1 MQWSEAKQE
10 VFRFESDI
18 IVSAGA
24 GSGKTA
30 ALVELYLRLLA
41 GETALGSPLAV
52 DEIVAITFTEK
63 AAGEMKERV
72 RREVGRRRGG
82 ENGVFWGRC
91 LRELANAHIA
101 TFHSFCAVILRENPA
116 EAGVD
121 PSFAVLD
128 ELAAGAELHA
138 ALDEV
143 IEGELKG
150 RSPEI
155 RMLLELFPLTS
166 GGYGSGLREC
176 LLALFRQRS
185 GSLAA
190 VEELSRRLEEWE
202 KLARAEFSEGVAEL
216 GRRMGDVGR
225 ILQGEPRKFHEQL
238 RALPALHAAA
248 SIDPDSRETL
258 GGIESM
264 AGCIG
269 GSWGNE
275 KPVKDA
281 LLASIEKIRR
291 SWCQIHSTPA
301 AAAFVT
307 LLGRLE
313 EAYARRKE
321 RRAALDFEDLQVKAF
336 QLLSRDEAVRE
347 EYRHRFRVVMVDEF
361 QDTNPLQKELVSF
374 LCGPDQR
381 LFLVGD
387 PKQSIYLFRGADVAV
402 FAQAGREVVARG
414 GRLLY
419 FQESFRSRQ
428 GVIDF
433 VNRFFSR
440 VMQGGSEDFQVRY
453 AEGDHLEPQ
462 RCDWDGV
469 PCVELLTVGSD
480 GNSRDRRGREAA
492 AISARIRRMVE
503 EGASFGD
510 IALLF
515 RRFSNL
521 KLFERELRRAGIP
534 YYVVKGKGF
543 YQCQEVLDILN
554 FLKYLEYSSDLPAL
568 AGALRSPLCGVSD
581 ETLYLLSRLE
591 GGIGAWEKCF
601 SHSPFTI
608 HHSQVYERI
617 DPTDRDKLHALAQLF
632 ARLRPLRDRLTL
644 PELMEEILIATC
656 FSPKLSASFQGSQ
669 KVANLRKLIELAR
682 TFDGGAEGSL
692 RRFIASFSQLVEEMP
707 TEAEAVIAAEG
718 EDVVRLMT
726 VHQSKGLEFPVVFVP
741 ELGGEQ
747 PRFAMSVIHD
757 DRLGIAVKL
766 PLPGGES
773 GVGIAYAAISELRR
787 AKEDAE
793 LKRLF
798 YVAVTRAR
806 DRLVLSG
813 EGRGAWR
820 AWIDAFLKENGTEL
834 VAVTAA
840 GQAESRLEVEE
851 AGARSI
857 SAQHMPDRPSLEL
870 GLARGMFFSP
880 PLPTRMSFSP
890 TALEDYR
897 SCPRKY
903 YYKAVLGLDEGVF
916 AELFGE
922 RFGRR
927 PAVRG
932 MSALAKGDLAHRLLE
947 RVDFGAPLEHIRNEC
962 LRLAAILADE
972 PDDEGVGEVVGEV
985 AAFATS
991 PLAAGLAGKELLRE
1005 HPFVLKLRGEA
1016 DYIMRGTMDLVAL
1029 DDGGVTVYDYKYTR
1043 REGAD
1048 LEGYRFQIGCYMLVL
1063 SQAWPGRR
1071 VEGKLLFLPGGAEET
1086 VSWDLASLRLEI
1098 VASMDAIRSRRMEG
1112 EFTRLKDCTGTHCPF
1127 AGRCRQRDNKMT
1139 ISSS

>member
-1 MQWSEAKQE
+1 MEWSEAKQE
-10 VFRFESDI
+10 VFRFQSDI

-41 GETALGSPLAV
+41 GETALGTPLAV

-72 RREVGRRRGG
+72 RREVGHRRSG
-82 ENGVFWGRC
+82 ENGPFWGRC
-91 LRELANAHIA
+91 LRELPNVNIA
-101 TFHSFCAVILRENPA
+101 TFHSFCSVILRENPA

-121 PSFAVLD
+121 PSFVVMD
-128 ELAAGAELHA
+128 ELAAGAELFA

-143 IEGELKG
+143 IEVELKG

-155 RMLLELFPLTS
+155 RLLLELFPLSS

-185 GSLAA
+185 GSLVAAA
-190 VEELSRRLEEWE
+190 VLSRRTEEWE
-202 KLARAEFSEGVAEL
+202 GLARAEFAEGVAEL
-216 GRRMGDVGR
+216 DRLMDDVGR
-225 ILQGEPRKFHEQL
+225 ILQGSPRKFHDQL
-238 RALPALHAAA
+238 RELPALRAAL
-248 SIDPDSRETL
+248 SLVPDSRETFA
-258 GGIESM
+258 GIESI

-281 LLASIEKIRR
+281 LLAALEKIRS
-291 SWCQIHSTPA
+291 SWSQVHGTPA
-301 AAAFVT
+301 AAAFLA

-321 RRAALDFEDLQVKAF
+321 RRGVLDFEDLQVKTW

-347 EYRHRFRVVMVDEF
+347 EYRRRFRVVMVDEF
-361 QDTNPLQKELVSF
+361 QDTNPLQKELVS
-374 LCGPDQR
+374 LICGADQR

-387 PKQSIYLFRGADVAV
+387 PKQSVYLFRGADVAV

-433 VNRFFSR
+433 VNRFFSG

-453 AEGDHLEPQ
+453 GEGDHLEPQ
-462 RCDWDGV
+462 RRDWDGV

-480 GNSRDRRGREAA
+480 GNSRDRRGREAS
-492 AISARIRRMVE
+492 AIAARIRRMVE
-503 EGASFGD
+503 GEAKFGE
-510 IALLF
+510 IAILF

-554 FLKYLEYSSDLPAL
+554 FLRYLDYGSDLPAL
-568 AGALRSPLCGVSD
+568 AGVLRSPICGVSD
-581 ETLYLLSRLE
+581 ETLYLLSRLD
-591 GGIGAWEKCF
+591 GGIGAWGKWFEN
-601 SHSPFTI
+601 SRLTTHDSPL
-608 HHSQVYERI
+608 YERI
-617 DPTDRDKLHALAQLF
+617 DPADRGKLHDLARLM
-632 ARLRPLRDRLTL
+632 ARLRPLADRLTL
-644 PELMEEILIATC
+644 PELIEEILTATG
-656 FSPKLSASFQGSQ
+656 FSPKLSATFQGSQ

-682 TFDGGAEGSL
+682 TFDGGADGSL
-692 RRFIASFSQLVEEMP
+692 RRFIASLSRLVEEMP

-747 PRFAMSVIHD
+747 PRFPMPVIHD
-757 DRLGIAVKL
+757 DRHGIAVKL
-766 PLPGGES
+766 PLPGGEA
-773 GVGIAYAAISELRR
+773 GVGSAYAGISELRR

-798 YVAVTRAR
+798 YVAVTRAK

-813 EGRGAWR
+813 EGKGAWR
-820 AWIDAFLKENGTEL
+820 AWLDAFLEGNGREL
-834 VAVTAA
+834 VAVSAA
-840 GQAESRLEVEE
+840 APPELSCSGEEQAAAPLPSRGV
-851 AGARSI
+851 
-857 SAQHMPDRPSLEL
+857 PDRTLLEL
-870 GLARGMFFSP
+870 GLARGVGFLP
-880 PLPTRMSFSP
+880 PLPTEMVFSP

-897 SCPRKY
+897 TCPRKY

-916 AELFGE
+916 ADLFGE
-922 RFGRR
+922 RGGRR

-932 MSALAKGDLAHRLLE
+932 MSALARGDLAHRLLE
-947 RVDFGAPLEHIRNEC
+947 RIDFSAPVEKLRQEC
-962 LRLAAILADE
+962 RRLAAILADE
-972 PDDEGVGEVVGEV
+972 PDDAGAGEVVEEV
-985 AAFATS
+985 AVFAATT
-991 PLAAGLAGKELLRE
+991 LARKLAGKELRRE
-1005 HPFVLKLRGEA
+1005 HPFVLKLRGEV
-1016 DYIMRGTMDLVAL
+1016 DYFMRGTMDLLAL
-1029 DDGGVTVYDYKYTR
+1029 DGETATVYDYKYTR
-1043 REGAD
+1043 KEGVAI
-1048 LEGYRFQIGCYMLVL
+1048 EGYRFQIGCYMLAL
-1063 SQAWPGRR
+1063 SQAWPSLKVNGR
-1071 VEGKLLFLPGGAEET
+1071 LLFLPEGAEET
-1086 VSWDLASLRLEI
+1086 VSWDLVSLRREV
-1098 VASMDAIRSRRMEG
+1098 VAIMDAIRSRRLEI
-1112 EFTRLKDCTGTHCPF
+1112 EFDRLEECTGTHCPF
-1127 AGRCRQRDNKMT
+1127 AGRCRQRGNG
-1139 ISSS
+1139 

>member
-1 MQWSEAKQE
+1 MHWSETKQE
-10 VFRFESDI
+10 VFCFESDI

-41 GETALGSPLAV
+41 GETELGDSLAV

-63 AAGEMKERV
+63 AAGEMKDRV
-72 RREVGRRRGG
+72 RREAARRRSG
-82 ENGVFWGRC
+82 ENGAFWGRC
-91 LRELANAHIA
+91 LRELPNAHIA
-101 TFHSFCAVILRENPA
+101 TFHSFCSIILRENPA

-121 PSFAVLD
+121 PSFVVLD
-128 ELAAGAELHA
+128 DLAAGAELHA

-155 RMLLELFPLTS
+155 RVLLELFPLTS

-185 GSLAA
+185 GSLVGA
-190 VEELSRRLEEWE
+190 EEFAGRLRDWE
-202 KLARAEFSEGVAEL
+202 KLARSEFAEGVAEL
-216 GRRMGDVGR
+216 DRLMAEVGR
-225 ILQGEPRKFHEQL
+225 ILQGALRKFHDQL
-238 RALPALHAAA
+238 RDLPALRAAT
-248 SIDPDSRETL
+248 ILDLDSSETVS
-258 GGIESM
+258 GIELL
-264 AGCIG
+264 AGSIG

-281 LLASIEKIRR
+281 LLAAMEKMRR

-301 AAAFVT
+301 AAAFLA

-321 RRAALDFEDLQVKAF
+321 RRGALDFEDLQVKTF
-336 QLLSRDEAVRE
+336 QLLQRDAAVRE
-347 EYRHRFRVVMVDEF
+347 EYRRRFRVVMVDEF
-361 QDTNPLQKELVSF
+361 QDTNPLQKELVSL

-402 FAQAGREVVARG
+402 FAQAGRDVVARG
-414 GRLLY
+414 GKLLY

-433 VNRFFSR
+433 VNRFFSS

-462 RCDWDGV
+462 RRDWDGV
-469 PCVELLTVGSD
+469 PCVELLTVGND

-492 AISARIRRMVE
+492 TIATRIRRMVE
-503 EGASFGD
+503 SGAKFGD
-510 IALLF
+510 IAILF

-543 YQCQEVLDILN
+543 YQCQEVLDLLN
-554 FLKYLEYSSDLPAL
+554 FLRYLDYTSDLPAL
-568 AGALRSPLCGVSD
+568 AGVLRSPICGVSD

-591 GGIGAWEKCF
+591 GGIASWEKCF
-601 SHSPFTI
+601 AQSPVPSLQFP
-608 HHSQVYERI
+608 VFDRI
-617 DPTDRDKLHALAQLF
+617 APADREKLHSLAHLF

-644 PELMEEILIATC
+644 PELMEEILTATC
-656 FSPKLSASFQGSQ
+656 FSPKLSATFQGSQ

-692 RRFIASFSQLVEEMP
+692 RRFIASLSQLVEEMP

-747 PRFAMSVIHD
+747 PRFSMPVIHD
-757 DRLGIAVKL
+757 DRHGIAVKL
-766 PLPGGES
+766 PLPGGET
-773 GVGIAYAAISELRR
+773 GVGTAYAAISELRR

-798 YVAVTRAR
+798 YVAVTRAM

-813 EGRGAWR
+813 EGRGPWR
-820 AWIDAFLKENGTEL
+820 AWIDAFLAENGTDL
-834 VAVTAA
+834 VTVEAADQPASLYEVQEQNAAPMHAQAV
-840 GQAESRLEVEE
+840 
-851 AGARSI
+851 
-857 SAQHMPDRPSLEL
+857 PDSTSLEL
-870 GLARGMFFSP
+870 GLARGVGFVP
-880 PLPTRMSFSP
+880 PLPTQMSFSP

-903 YYKAVLGLDEGVF
+903 YYKAGLGLDEGVF

-927 PAVRG
+927 TAVRG

-947 RVDFGAPLEHIRNEC
+947 RINFGAPVGEIRQEC
-962 LRLAAILADE
+962 LRLADILADE
-972 PDDEGVGEVVGEV
+972 PDDAGVAEVVEQL
-985 AAFATS
+985 ASFAVS
-991 PLAAGLAGKELLRE
+991 PLAMKLAGKELLRE
-1005 HPFVLKLRGEA
+1005 HPFVLKLRGGA
-1016 DYIMRGTMDLVAL
+1016 DYFMRGTMDLVAL
-1029 DDGGVTVYDYKYTR
+1029 DDDGITVYDYKYTR
-1043 REGAD
+1043 KEGAD
-1048 LEGYRFQIGCYMLVL
+1048 LEGYRFQIGCYMLAL
-1063 SQAWPGRR
+1063 AQAWPNRR
-1071 VEGKLLFLPGGAEET
+1071 VEGRLLFLPEGAEET
-1086 VSWDLASLRLEI
+1086 VSWDLTSLCQEV
-1098 VASMDAIRSRRMEG
+1098 VAIMDAIRSRRMEG
-1112 EFTRLKDCTGTHCPF
+1112 EFERIKDCTGTHCPF
-1127 AGRCRQRDNKMT
+1127 AGRCRQRGNE
-1139 ISSS
+1139 